1 METKKAMDMEKCQ
14 ASQNEKIVVTAA
26 VVVEKLV
33 VEEVVVTAVV
43 VMAVKNVLQVTAILV
58 NGLIVRIMSHSNNAV
73 TIMDIMVRYLFFTF

>member
-1 METKKAMDMEKCQ
+1 MENRQ

-43 VMAVKNVLQVTAILV
+43 VMAVNLLLGDRGG
-58 NGLIVRIMSHSNNAV
+58 GLIPLGCGGGLCTPSP
-73 TIMDIMVRYLFFTF
+73 